1 MILEYKNYK
10 GTVESMQRIGET
22 SKYNIFMKDADDVII
37 NFQCDIHDVKIPNVM
52 ANHYLFES

>member
-1 MILEYKNYK
+1 MILKYKKYI
-10 GTVESMQRIGET
+10 GTVESMQRIGDT
-22 SKYNIFMKDADDVII
+22 SKYNISIKDADEVII